1 MKVKEF
7 SDMNTQKQF
16 LSYIEAVE
24 NIIKPLQI
32 NDNKLSY
39 IKACIE
45 NSELIVPV
53 VGGFSAGKSTLI
65 NSFLGEEILPTAVT
79 PETALATELRYSSTN
94 YIESVSE
101 DGVIVQHELS
111 DFLQLKDNAQK
122 FKNLRVYLNNDNL
135 QAIQPLVLV
144 DMPGFDAP
152 IEKHNQAILNY
163 LSLGVYFVFLTSVE
177 DGNITLSMKR
187 EIENIQ
193 QFGKGFAFCIS
204 KTNLRTLDD
213 VNAVQKKISEQLVD
227 DFDHIEPVVLLD
239 MDGGN
244 NLKNILQAINPE
256 KLFHT
261 LFIDDLRENYL
272 ELVQSINVRI
282 STFKS
287 NKQNTDDTILAL
299 QNAIHRLN
307 EQKSFALTEVE
318 NRYSTNKI
326 NAIADKVTQN
336 LLMKKE
342 QLIELALRNQQAFG
356 NELNDLIKNTLLSE
370 VQRSFKNIG
379 TEIIQDFSNNIHLH
393 LTSDKLI
400 VDSAMLNRIQSGVE
414 SLISRATSGMD
425 HLTNKMNERNKTND
439 ATKMYRAVT
448 TIVGVTTSVVAPVLE
463 LVVTFLPDIIQF
475 IAQKTQERKMREQ
488 VEQQIMHTIIPNIKN
503 KIRESLPDIFNEQ
516 VSMLIT
522 QISEEFE
529 AQLKQKHDE
538 IQLAEA
544 EKAKKSAELESLIVQ
559 LENGKQQLTTIA
571 NQTLFV

>member
-1 MKVKEF
+1 
-7 SDMNTQKQF
+7 MNTQKQF

-79 PETALATELRYSSTN
+79 PETALATELRYSSTS
-94 YIESVSE
+94 YIESVGE
-101 DGVIVQHELS
+101 DAMIVQHELS
-111 DFLQLKDNAQK
+111 DFAQLKDNAQK

-135 QAIQPLVLV
+135 KAIQPLVLV

-152 IEKHNQAILNY
+152 IENHNQAILNY
-163 LSLGVYFVFLTSVE
+163 LNLGVYFVFLTSVE

-187 EIENIQ
+187 EIDNIQ
-193 QFGKGFAFCIS
+193 QFSKGFAFCIS

-213 VNAVQKKISEQLVD
+213 VNAVQKKISEQLAD
-227 DFDHIEPVVLLD
+227 DFDHMEPIVLLD

-244 NLKNILQAINPE
+244 NLKNILQAVNPE

-272 ELVQSINVRI
+272 ELIQSINVKI

-307 EQKSFALTEVE
+307 EQKSFALIEVE

-326 NAIADKVTQN
+326 NTIADKVTQN

-342 QLIELALRNQQAFG
+342 QLIESALRNQQAFV
-356 NELNDLIKNTLLSE
+356 NELNDLVKNTLLSE

-379 TEIIQDFSNNIHLH
+379 TEIIQDFSNHARLS
-393 LTSDKLI
+393 LASDKLI
-400 VDSAMLNRIQSGVE
+400 IDSGMLDRIQNGAE
-414 SLISRATSGMD
+414 TLISRVTSGVNN
-425 HLTNKMNERNKTND
+425 LTNKMNERNQTND
-439 ATKMYRAVT
+439 ATKIYRAVT
-448 TIVGVTTSVVAPVLE
+448 TVVGLTTSVVAPVLE
-463 LVVTFLPDIIQF
+463 VIVIFLPDIIQF

-503 KIRESLPDIFNEQ
+503 KIRESLPNIFNEQ
-516 VSMLIT
+516 VSMLIA

-529 AQLKQKHDE
+529 TQLKQKYDE
-538 IQLAEA
+538 IQVAEA